1 MNQREIIELL
11 KRQIEVLTDANGNL
25 SAQLS
30 EALAKIDSLLEQI
43 SSLEKALLDKGNSL
57 DKQKNISKG
66 LSKIMRNESE
76 AQKPAQP
83 EKTDEEIAAGRERK
97 AAERKAKGNYGAKRN
112 HHYECQ
118 TEYVHVYP
126 DTRGVEAARMRE
138 IGTAEVI
145 RFSCIPMSFR
155 KTVYIIHKVS
165 VDGEIRVPETPPSA
179 FFNSNYEASFVA
191 AMLELRH
198 LHSMPVERIVKYFN
212 SNGFDLSKSTAHHL
226 LSLSAAMLENLHAAM
241 RSAVLSD
248 PYIGCDETYSFV
260 RVEEPN
266 KNGKKVRKG
275 YMWVAVGHTT
285 GLVYFF
291 YSNGSRKEEVF
302 LDFIKDY
309 KGIIQSDGLGVYRK
323 TGRDPCNGIVR
334 LPCTQHIKREFLDLK
349 EIAAAKEVVGLY
361 SSLYHNDH
369 EFERRNPGWTEER
382 KLAWRRSYAPPIL
395 KSIRTRLNEILADQN
410 LPPDCALRDAVTY
423 ALNEMD
429 DLERIFEYGHTE
441 LDNNTVERINRAI
454 SLHRRNSLFFGSHA
468 GAGRHAIFYSLACS
482 CRNLGINFR
491 QYMIDTLNAAAKLPP
506 TAPED
511 KWRELL
517 PDRYTQ
523 SLKIEM

>member
-43 SSLEKALLDKGNSL
+43 KSLETALLDKGKSL
-57 DKQKNISKG
+57 DRQKNINKG

-76 AQKPAQP
+76 SQKPARP
-83 EKTDEEIAAGRERK
+83 EKTAEEIAAEKERK
-97 AAERKAKGNYGAKRN
+97 AAERKEKGNYGAKRN
-112 HHYECQ
+112 PHYECQ
-118 TEYVHVYP
+118 TEYVHIYP
-126 DTRGVEAARMRE
+126 DTEGVEASRMRE
-138 IGTAEVI
+138 IGTSEVI
-145 RFSCIPMSFR
+145 RFSCIPMSFK

-165 VDGEIRVPETPPSA
+165 VDGEIRVPKTPPSA

-191 AMLELRH
+191 SMLELRH

-212 SNGFDLSKSTAHHL
+212 SNGFELSKPTAHHL
-226 LSLSAAMLENLHAAM
+226 LSLSATMLENLHKAM
-241 RSAVLSD
+241 RSAVLAD

-266 KNGKKVRKG
+266 AKGKKVKKG

-285 GLVYFF
+285 RLVYFF
-291 YSNGSRKEEVF
+291 YSNGSRKEDVF

-309 KGIIQSDGLGVYRK
+309 RGIIQSDGLGVYRK
-323 TGRDPCNGIVR
+323 TGKDPCNGIVR
-334 LPCTQHIKREFLDLK
+334 LPCAQHIKREFLDLK
-349 EIAAAKEVVGLY
+349 EIAAAQEVINLY
-361 SSLYHNDH
+361 NSLYHNEH
-369 EFERRNPGWTEER
+369 EFERENPGWTEDG
-382 KLAWRRSYAPPIL
+382 KLAWRRTYAPPIL
-395 KSIRTRLNEILADQN
+395 KDIRDKLNEILADPQ
-410 LPPDCALRDAVTY
+410 LPPDCALRSAVTY

-429 DLERIFEYGHTE
+429 DLEKIFEYGHTR
-441 LDNNTVERINRAI
+441 LDNNAVEVINRAI

-482 CRNLGINFR
+482 CRNLGIDFR
-491 QYMIDTLNAAAKLPP
+491 QYIIDTLNAAAKLPP
-506 TAPED
+506 TASTD
-511 KWRELL
+511 IWRELL
-517 PDRYTQ
+517 PDRYMKT
-523 SLKIEM
+523 LEK

>member
-11 KRQIEVLTDANGNL
+11 KRQNEVLSDSNRSLTARLD
-25 SAQLS
+25 

-43 SSLEKALLDKGNSL
+43 RSLEEALLQKGKSL
-57 DKQKNISKG
+57 QTQKNINRG
-66 LSKIMRNESE
+66 LKKLMRNESE
-76 AQKPAQP
+76 AQLPSSP
-83 EKTDEEIAAGRERK
+83 EKSEAEKAAEAEKR
-97 AAERKAKGNYGAKRN
+97 AAERKEKGNYGARRS

-118 TEYVHVYP
+118 TEYVHIYP
-126 DTRGVEAARMRE
+126 DTEGVDAARIRE
-138 IGTAEVI
+138 IGCREVV
-145 RFSCIPMSFR
+145 RYSCVPMSFK
-155 KTVYIIHKVS
+155 KTVYILHTMS
-165 VDGEIRVPETPPSA
+165 ADGNIVEPPTPPSA
-179 FFNSNYEASFVA
+179 FLNSNYDASFVA
-191 AMLELRH
+191 SMLELRH

-212 SNGFDLSKSTAHHL
+212 SNGFDLKKPTAHHL
-226 LSLSAAMLENLHAAM
+226 LSLSAAMLENLHVAM

-291 YSNGSRKEEVF
+291 YSKGSRKEEVF

-309 KGIIQSDGLGVYRK
+309 EGIIQSDGLGVYRK
-323 TGRDPCNGIVR
+323 AGKDPCNGIVR
-334 LPCTQHIKREFLDLK
+334 LPCAQHIKREFLDME
-349 EIAAAKEVVGLY
+349 EIPDAREVVALY
-361 SSLYHNDH
+361 NSLYHNDH
-369 EFERRNPGWTEER
+369 EFERKNPEWTCEA
-382 KLAWRRSYAPPIL
+382 KLEWRRTYAPPIL
-395 KSIRTRLNEILADQN
+395 KRIRARLNEILDDPQ
-410 LPPDCALRDAVTY
+410 LPPDCGLRDAAVY

-429 DLERIFEYGHTE
+429 DLERIFEYGHTK

-482 CRNLGINFR
+482 CRNLGIDFR
-491 QYMIDTLNAAAKLPP
+491 QYVIDTLNSAAKLPP
-506 TAPED
+506 TASAD
-511 KWRELL
+511 TWRELL
-517 PDRYTQ
+517 PDRYSH
-523 SLKIEM
+523 SLKNQS